1 MEKFSYGLEFYKN
14 NIYKLEDTNLFKRK
28 VKEAEKIEK
37 VLFNTIPNIELV
49 RKFVLRSY
57 YFNKKITFK
66 NRIDFI
72 KGLILA
78 DNVISYA
85 DVFEFSDHLEN
96 QVSVYPN
103 ETDWKNLGYV
113 IDMTNPELLNEEN
126 TFKLIETFSSDEF
139 NIDDFYDYYQDSESE
154 TSDEIITEKEENDDE
169 EIYKDT
175 ISFDELDSNRIS
187 VSSKQKLDLFIQNKN
202 NIINEIIKRKNI
214 LPENQKMVR
223 EGMNKWL
230 DYVLTAMNDLYNI
243 RVTTLTYK
251 SKNASDY
258 L

>member
-1 MEKFSYGLEFYKN
+1 M
-14 NIYKLEDTNLFKRK
+14 
-28 VKEAEKIEK
+28 
-37 VLFNTIPNIELV
+37 
-49 RKFVLRSY
+49 
-57 YFNKKITFK
+57 
-66 NRIDFI
+66 
-72 KGLILA
+72 
-78 DNVISYA
+78 
-85 DVFEFSDHLEN
+85 
-96 QVSVYPN
+96 SVYPN

-154 TSDEIITEKEENDDE
+154 MSDEIITEKEENDDE

>member
-1 MEKFSYGLEFYKN
+1 M
-14 NIYKLEDTNLFKRK
+14 
-28 VKEAEKIEK
+28 
-37 VLFNTIPNIELV
+37 
-49 RKFVLRSY
+49 
-57 YFNKKITFK
+57 
-66 NRIDFI
+66 
-72 KGLILA
+72 
-78 DNVISYA
+78 
-85 DVFEFSDHLEN
+85 
-96 QVSVYPN
+96 SVYPN

-230 DYVLTAMNDLYNI
+230 DYVLTTMNDLYNI

>member
-1 MEKFSYGLEFYKN
+1 
-14 NIYKLEDTNLFKRK
+14 
-28 VKEAEKIEK
+28 
-37 VLFNTIPNIELV
+37 
-49 RKFVLRSY
+49 
-57 YFNKKITFK
+57 
-66 NRIDFI
+66 
-72 KGLILA
+72 
-78 DNVISYA
+78 
-85 DVFEFSDHLEN
+85 
-96 QVSVYPN
+96 
-103 ETDWKNLGYV
+103 
-113 IDMTNPELLNEEN
+113 MTNPELLNEEN
-126 TFKLIETFSSDEF
+126 TFKLIETFSSNEF

-169 EIYKDT
+169 EIYKDI

-230 DYVLTAMNDLYNI
+230 DYVLTTMNDLYNI

>member
-1 MEKFSYGLEFYKN
+1 M
-14 NIYKLEDTNLFKRK
+14 
-28 VKEAEKIEK
+28 
-37 VLFNTIPNIELV
+37 
-49 RKFVLRSY
+49 
-57 YFNKKITFK
+57 
-66 NRIDFI
+66 
-72 KGLILA
+72 
-78 DNVISYA
+78 
-85 DVFEFSDHLEN
+85 
-96 QVSVYPN
+96 SVYPN

-126 TFKLIETFSSDEF
+126 TFKLIETFSSNEF

-169 EIYKDT
+169 EIYKDI

-230 DYVLTAMNDLYNI
+230 DYVLTTMNDLYNI

>member
-1 MEKFSYGLEFYKN
+1 MNFQ
-14 NIYKLEDTNLFKRK
+14 
-28 VKEAEKIEK
+28 EKI
-37 VLFNTIPNIELV
+37 
-49 RKFVLRSY
+49 
-57 YFNKKITFK
+57 
-66 NRIDFI
+66 
-72 KGLILA
+72 
-78 DNVISYA
+78 
-85 DVFEFSDHLEN
+85 
-96 QVSVYPN
+96 
-103 ETDWKNLGYV
+103 
-113 IDMTNPELLNEEN
+113 
-126 TFKLIETFSSDEF
+126 
-139 NIDDFYDYYQDSESE
+139 
-154 TSDEIITEKEENDDE
+154 
-169 EIYKDT
+169 EIYKDI

-230 DYVLTAMNDLYNI
+230 DYVLTTMNDLYNI

>member
-28 VKEAEKIEK
+28 VREAEKIER

-49 RKFVLRSY
+49 RKYVFRSY
-57 YFNKKITFK
+57 CFDKKITFK

-78 DNVISYA
+78 DNVISYT
-85 DVFEFSDHLEN
+85 DVFEFNEHLEN
-96 QVSVYPN
+96 QVNAYPN

-113 IDMTNPELLNEEN
+113 IDLTNPELLNEEN
-126 TFKLIETFSSDEF
+126 TFNLIEIFSSDDF

-154 TSDEIITEKEENDDE
+154 LSDEIITEKEENEDE
-169 EIYKDT
+169 EIYKET
-175 ISFDELDSNRIS
+175 INFDELYSNRIS

-214 LPENQKMVR
+214 SPESQKMVR
-223 EGMNKWL
+223 KGMNKWL
-230 DYVLTAMNDLYNI
+230 DYVLTTMNDLYNI

>member
-1 MEKFSYGLEFYKN
+1 M
-14 NIYKLEDTNLFKRK
+14 
-28 VKEAEKIEK
+28 
-37 VLFNTIPNIELV
+37 
-49 RKFVLRSY
+49 
-57 YFNKKITFK
+57 
-66 NRIDFI
+66 
-72 KGLILA
+72 
-78 DNVISYA
+78 
-85 DVFEFSDHLEN
+85 
-96 QVSVYPN
+96 SVYPN

-154 TSDEIITEKEENDDE
+154 TSDEIITEKDENDDE

-230 DYVLTAMNDLYNI
+230 DYVLTTMNDLYNI